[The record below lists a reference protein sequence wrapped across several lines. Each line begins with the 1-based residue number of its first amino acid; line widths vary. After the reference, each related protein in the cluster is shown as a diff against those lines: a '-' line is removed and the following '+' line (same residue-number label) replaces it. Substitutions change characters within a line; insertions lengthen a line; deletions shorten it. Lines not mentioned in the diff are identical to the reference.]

1 MTERVAGQLP
11 TAERLLAVR
20 TPMEIEFAPRGSR
33 FAFTLHAVVSAHG
46 VTQPS
51 DLWMVEGDGD
61 PVRLTDGPWAD
72 THPLW
77 APDGSRLACISDRA
91 LAGHHLPYTM
101 VPGEEPTL
109 AATFPGSAEQLVWS
123 QDGQRLLV
131 VAADPG
137 SYSRD
142 VSGTFVTGGASE
154 LERGIRR
161 SSGAWRRLLMV
172 DLTTGDVAEVGPH
185 GWSVWEVGWDGA
197 GDTAVALIAENP
209 AGSGWYRSRLA
220 RLDFRA
226 RTADVLYKPRWQL
239 EGLALSPDGR
249 HASVIEGYSSDPAL
263 LNGSV
268 LIVNLPDGSVSD
280 PWPGLETV
288 GVATWCDEESLAYGR
303 MDGTGTAWGSIW
315 LGGERDELW
324 AGEAYIGADV
334 CKPQVAVSDGG
345 ALVMTTH
352 EAHGVPPELAR
363 FDPGSGT
370 WVRLT
375 SFNHEIVNGV
385 EFPDART
392 IRWASTDGLEIEGR
406 LLTPPGTAGP
416 LPMLVLVHGGPTWC
430 WNAVFSDSEPNAVLL
445 AAAGYAVLLPNP
457 RGSTGRGHAFAQ
469 AVIGDCGGKDFED
482 IMSGVDRCIADGV
495 ADPDRLGI
503 SGLSYGGF
511 MSGWAV
517 TQTDRF
523 KAAVAFSVVANNQS
537 FFLTS
542 EVAGYAEM
550 ILDGTWSDPAGQFPG
565 RSPVFH
571 AHRCTTPTLV
581 IQGQMDRCTPVG
593 QGEELFGAI
602 ARTGTECELVVYPRE
617 GHVPVERAHLLDALQ
632 RTQAWFDR
640 HLMIGAAATGR
651 VRERRRVPRWSAPP
665 IEGWPG

>member
-1 MTERVAGQLP
+1 MTESVAGQPP
-11 TAERLLAVR
+11 TAAGLLAVR
-20 TPMEIEFAPRGSR
+20 TPMEIGFDPRGSR
-33 FAFTLHAVVSAHG
+33 FAFALHAVVSEHG

-51 DLWMVEGDGD
+51 DLWIVEGDAG
-61 PVRLTDGPWAD
+61 PVRLTDGPSAD
-72 THPLW
+72 THPVW
-77 APDGSRLACISDRA
+77 SPDGSRLACISDRA
-91 LAGHHLPYTM
+91 VAGHHLPYTL
-101 VPGEEPTL
+101 VPGGEPAL
-109 AATFPGSAEQLVWS
+109 AASFRGSAEQLVWS
-123 QDGQRLLV
+123 ADGRRLLV

-137 SYSRD
+137 SYSRE

-161 SSGAWRRLLMV
+161 SSGAWRRLLML
-172 DLTTGDVAEVGPH
+172 DLTTGVVTEVGPP
-185 GWSVWEVGWDGA
+185 GWSVWEVDWDGA
-197 GDTAVALIAENP
+197 GATAVALVADDP
-209 AGSGWYRSRLA
+209 AGNGWYRARLA
-220 RLDFRA
+220 RLDLQA
-226 RTADVLYKPRWQL
+226 RTADILYEPRWQL

-303 MDGTGTAWGSIW
+303 MHGTGTAWGRIR
-315 LGGERDELW
+315 LDGGREEAW
-324 AGEAYIGADV
+324 AGEEYIGGDV
-334 CKPQVAVSDGG
+334 CKPQVAVTDGG
-345 ALVMTTH
+345 AVVMTTH

-375 SFNHEIVNGV
+375 SFNHGIVDGA

-392 IRWASTDGLEIEGR
+392 IRWASADGLEIEGR
-406 LLTPPGTAGP
+406 LLTPPGATGP

-469 AVIGDCGGKDFED
+469 AVIGDSGGRDFED
-482 IMSGVDRCIADGV
+482 IMTGVNSCVADGV
-495 ADPDRLGI
+495 ADPGRLGI

-511 MSGWAV
+511 MTGWAV

-550 ILDGTWSDPAGQFPG
+550 ILDGAWSDPAGQFPG
-565 RSPVFH
+565 RSPIFH
-571 AHRCTTPTLV
+571 AHRCSTPTLV

-617 GHVPVERAHLLDALQ
+617 GHVPVEREHLLDALQ

-640 HLMIGAAATGR
+640 HLMTGGTAT
-651 VRERRRVPRWSAPP
+651 
-665 IEGWPG
+665 

>member
-1 MTERVAGQLP
+1 MTETVAGQPP
-11 TAERLLAVR
+11 TAVRLLAVR
-20 TPMEIEFAPRGSR
+20 TPMEIEFDPSGSR
-33 FAFTLHAVVSAHG
+33 FVFALHAVVSEHG

-51 DLWMVEGDGD
+51 DLWIAEGDGD

-72 THPLW
+72 THPVW
-77 APDGSRLACISDRA
+77 SPDGSRLACISDRA
-91 LAGHHLPYTM
+91 VAGHHLPYTM
-101 VPGEEPTL
+101 VPGQEPAL
-109 AATFPGSAEQLVWS
+109 AASFRGSAEQLVWS
-123 QDGQRLLV
+123 ADGQRLLV

-137 SYSRD
+137 SYSRE

-161 SSGAWRRLLMV
+161 SSGAWRRLLML
-172 DLTTGDVAEVGPH
+172 DLATGAVTEVSPP
-185 GWSVWEVGWDGA
+185 GWSVWEVDWDGVGA
-197 GDTAVALIAENP
+197 TAVALVAENP
-209 AGSGWYRSRLA
+209 TGNGWYRSRLA
-220 RLDFRA
+220 RLDLHA
-226 RTADVLYKPRWQL
+226 RTADVLYESRWQL

-268 LIVNLPDGSVSD
+268 LIADLPDGSVSD

-288 GVATWCDEESLAYGR
+288 GVATWCDDDSLAYGR
-303 MDGTGTAWGSIW
+303 MRGTGTAWGRIR
-315 LGGERDELW
+315 LDGGREEAW
-324 AGEAYIGADV
+324 AGEEYIGGDV
-334 CKPQVAVSDGG
+334 CKPQVAVTG
-345 ALVMTTH
+345 AGAVVMTTH

-375 SFNHEIVNGV
+375 SFNTEIAEGV
-385 EFPDART
+385 QFPDVRT
-392 IRWASTDGLEIEGR
+392 VRWASADGLEIEGR
-406 LLTPPGTAGP
+406 LMTPAGAAGP

-457 RGSTGRGHAFAQ
+457 RGSTGRGHAFAR
-469 AVIGDCGGKDFED
+469 AVIGDSGGKDFGD
-482 IMSGVDRCIADGV
+482 IMAGVNWCVAAGV
-495 ADPDRLGI
+495 ADPGRLGI

-511 MSGWAV
+511 MAGWAV

-550 ILDGTWSDPAGQFPG
+550 ILDGAWSDPAGQFPG
-565 RSPVFH
+565 RSPIFH
-571 AHRCTTPTLV
+571 AHRCSTPTLV
-581 IQGQMDRCTPVG
+581 IQGQLDRCTPVG

-617 GHVPVERAHLLDALQ
+617 GHVPVEREHLLDALQ
-632 RTQAWFDR
+632 RTQEWFDR
-640 HLMIGAAATGR
+640 HLMTAGAAA
-651 VRERRRVPRWSAPP
+651 
-665 IEGWPG
+665 

>member
-51 DLWMVEGDGD
+51 DLWMAEGDGD

-109 AATFPGSAEQLVWS
+109 AATLPGSAEQLIWS

-303 MDGTGTAWGSIW
+303 MDGTGTAWGSIR

-352 EAHGVPPELAR
+352 EAHGAPPELAR

-375 SFNHEIVNGV
+375 SFNHEIVDGV
-385 EFPDART
+385 EFPTPVPSAGPRRMASRSRGDCLPLRVRPAPFRCSCSCTGGRRGAGTPCSPTRNRT
-392 IRWASTDGLEIEGR
+392 RSCSPR
-406 LLTPPGTAGP
+406 PGTRCSCRIRGGAPAGDTRSLRP
-416 LPMLVLVHGGPTWC
+416 SSAIAGGRTSRTSC
-430 WNAVFSDSEPNAVLL
+430 RAWN
-445 AAAGYAVLLPNP
+445 
-457 RGSTGRGHAFAQ
+457 
-469 AVIGDCGGKDFED
+469 
-482 IMSGVDRCIADGV
+482 RCIADGV
-495 ADPDRLGI
+495 ADPHRLGI

>member
-1 MTERVAGQLP
+1 MTERGAGPPP
-11 TAERLLAVR
+11 TAAGLLAVR
-20 TPMEIEFAPRGSR
+20 TPMEIEYAPSGSR
-33 FAFTLHAVVSAHG
+33 FAFTLHAVVSEHG
-46 VTQPS
+46 VTQPA
-51 DLWMVEGDGD
+51 DLWMVEGDAD

-72 THPLW
+72 TLPVW
-77 APDGSRLACISDRA
+77 SPDGSRLAYISDRA
-91 LAGHHLPYTM
+91 VAGHHLPYTM
-101 VPGEEPTL
+101 VPGEEPVL
-109 AATFPGSAEQLVWS
+109 AASFPGSAEQVAWS
-123 QDGQRLLV
+123 ADGHRLLV
-131 VAADPG
+131 IAADPG
-137 SYSRD
+137 SYSRE

-172 DLTTGDVAEVGPH
+172 DLTTGDVTEVGPP
-185 GWSVWEVGWDGA
+185 GWSVWEVAWDGA
-197 GDTAVALIAENP
+197 GGTAVGLIAENP
-209 AGSGWYRSRLA
+209 AGHGWYRSRLA
-220 RLDFRA
+220 RLDLQA

-268 LIVNLPDGSVSD
+268 LIVDLIGGSVSD

-303 MDGTGTAWGSIW
+303 MHGTGTAWGRIR
-315 LGGERDELW
+315 LAGERDEVW
-324 AGEAYIGADV
+324 AGEEYIGADV
-334 CKPQVAVSDGG
+334 CKPQVAVSAGG
-345 ALVMTTH
+345 AVVMTTH

-375 SFNHEIVNGV
+375 SFNHDIVEGV

-406 LLTPPGTAGP
+406 LLTPPGATGP

-469 AVIGDCGGKDFED
+469 AVIGDSGGKDFED
-482 IMSGVDRCIADGV
+482 IMSGVDQCIADGV

-550 ILDGTWSDPAGQFPG
+550 ILDGAWSDPAGQFPD

-571 AHRCTTPTLV
+571 AHRCSTPTLV

-640 HLMIGAAATGR
+640 HL
-651 VRERRRVPRWSAPP
+651 ERRPRDTR
-665 IEGWPG
+665 

>member
-1 MTERVAGQLP
+1 MTERFAGQPP
-11 TAERLLAVR
+11 TAASLLAVR
-20 TPMEIEFAPRGSR
+20 TPMEIEFAPSGSR
-33 FAFTLHAVVSAHG
+33 FAFTLHAVVSEHG

-51 DLWMVEGDGD
+51 DLWIVEGDAD
-61 PVRLTDGPWAD
+61 PVRLTGGPWAD

-77 APDGSRLACISDRA
+77 SPDGSRLACISDRA

-101 VPGEEPTL
+101 VPGEEPVL
-109 AATFPGSAEQLVWS
+109 AASFPGSAEQLVWS
-123 QDGQRLLV
+123 QDGRRLLV
-131 VAADPG
+131 LAADPG
-137 SYSRD
+137 SYSRE

-161 SSGAWRRLLMV
+161 SSGAWRRLLMA
-172 DLTTGDVAEVGPH
+172 DLTTGDVAEVGPP
-185 GWSVWEVGWDGA
+185 GWSVWEVGWDGVS
-197 GDTAVALIAENP
+197 DTAVALIAENP
-209 AGSGWYRSRLA
+209 TGNGWYRSRLA
-220 RLDFRA
+220 RLDFQA

-249 HASVIEGYSSDPAL
+249 HAAVIEGYSSDPAL

-268 LIVNLPDGSVSD
+268 LIVDLPGGSVSD

-303 MDGTGTAWGSIW
+303 MHGTGTAWGRIR
-315 LGGERDELW
+315 LDGERDEVW
-324 AGEAYIGADV
+324 AGQEYIGGDV
-334 CKPQVAVSDGG
+334 CKPQVAVCDGG
-345 ALVMTTH
+345 AVVMTTH

-363 FDPGSGT
+363 FDPGRGT
-370 WVRLT
+370 WVRLS
-375 SFNHEIVNGV
+375 SFNHDIVDGV

-392 IRWASTDGLEIEGR
+392 IRWASADGLEIEGR
-406 LLTPPGTAGP
+406 LLTPPGAAGP

-457 RGSTGRGHAFAQ
+457 RGSTGRGHAFAR
-469 AVIGDCGGKDFED
+469 AVIGDSGGEDFGD
-482 IMSGVDRCIADGV
+482 IMSGVDRCIADGI

-550 ILDGTWSDPAGQFPG
+550 ILDGAWSDPAGQFPD
-565 RSPVFH
+565 RSPIFH
-571 AHRCTTPTLV
+571 AHRCSTPTLV

-640 HLMIGAAATGR
+640 HLMTGGAAA
-651 VRERRRVPRWSAPP
+651 
-665 IEGWPG
+665 

>member
-1 MTERVAGQLP
+1 MLTRSGSP
-11 TAERLLAVR
+11 TVPGPTPIPSGHR
-20 TPMEIEFAPRGSR
+20 TDRGWPASRIAPWPAIIS
-33 FAFTLHAVVSAHG
+33 
-46 VTQPS
+46 
-51 DLWMVEGDGD
+51 
-61 PVRLTDGPWAD
+61 LTRWCPEQE
-72 THPLW
+72 P
-77 APDGSRLACISDRA
+77 A
-91 LAGHHLPYTM
+91 LA
-101 VPGEEPTL
+101 
-109 AATFPGSAEQLVWS
+109 ASFRGSAEQLVWS
-123 QDGQRLLV
+123 ADGQRLLV

-137 SYSRD
+137 SYSRE

-161 SSGAWRRLLMV
+161 SSGAWRRLLML
-172 DLTTGDVAEVGPH
+172 DLATGVVTEVGPP
-185 GWSVWEVGWDGA
+185 GWSVWEVDWDGVGA
-197 GDTAVALIAENP
+197 TAVALVAENP
-209 AGSGWYRSRLA
+209 TGNGWYRSRLA
-220 RLDFRA
+220 RLDFQA
-226 RTADVLYKPRWQL
+226 RTADILYEPRWQL

-268 LIVNLPDGSVSD
+268 LIVDLPDGSVSD

-303 MDGTGTAWGSIW
+303 MHGTGTAWGRIR
-315 LGGERDELW
+315 LDGGREEAW
-324 AGEAYIGADV
+324 AGEEYIGGDV
-334 CKPQVAVSDGG
+334 CKPQVAVTDGG
-345 ALVMTTH
+345 AVVMTTH

-375 SFNHEIVNGV
+375 SFNHEIVDGV
-385 EFPDART
+385 EFPDVRT
-392 IRWASTDGLEIEGR
+392 IRWASADGLEIEGR
-406 LLTPPGTAGP
+406 LMTPAGATGP

-469 AVIGDCGGKDFED
+469 AVIGDSGGKDFED
-482 IMSGVDRCIADGV
+482 IMAGVDWCIADGV
-495 ADPDRLGI
+495 ADPGRLGI

-511 MSGWAV
+511 MAGWAV

-550 ILDGTWSDPAGQFPG
+550 ILDGAWSDPAGQFPG
-565 RSPVFH
+565 RSPIFH
-571 AHRCTTPTLV
+571 AHRCSTPTLV
-581 IQGQMDRCTPVG
+581 IQGQLDRCTPVG

-617 GHVPVERAHLLDALQ
+617 GHVPVEREHLLDALQ
-632 RTQAWFDR
+632 RTQEWFDR
-640 HLMIGAAATGR
+640 HLMTGGSGNRDTTGEVGRSSRGRAAG
-651 VRERRRVPRWSAPP
+651 
-665 IEGWPG
+665 

>member
-1 MTERVAGQLP
+1 MTGRTPGQRP

-20 TPMEIEFAPRGSR
+20 TPMEIDFAPGGSR
-33 FAFTLHAVVSAHG
+33 FAFTLQAVVSDHG

-51 DLWMVEGDGD
+51 DLWVVEGDGG
-61 PVRLTDGPWAD
+61 PVRLTEGSWAD
-72 THPLW
+72 TSPIW
-77 APDGSRLACISDRA
+77 SPDGSRLAFLSDRA
-91 LAGHHLPYTM
+91 VAGHHLPYTM
-101 VPGEEPTL
+101 APGEPPVL
-109 AATFPGSAEQLVWS
+109 AASFLGSAEQLIWS
-123 QDGQRLLV
+123 ADGHRLLV
-131 VAADPG
+131 LAADPG
-137 SYSRD
+137 SYSRAA
-142 VSGTFVTGGASE
+142 SGTLVTGGASE
-154 LERGIRR
+154 LEQGIRR

-172 DLTTGDVAEVGPH
+172 DLTTGGVAEVGPP
-185 GWSVWEVGWDGA
+185 GWSVWEVDWDGS
-197 GDTAVALIAENP
+197 GTTAFAVVAENP
-209 AGSGWYRSRLA
+209 TGSGWYRSRLA
-220 RLDFRA
+220 RLDLHARA
-226 RTADVLYKPRWQL
+226 AEVLYEPRWQL

-249 HASVIEGYSSDPAL
+249 HASVIEGYSSDPGL

-268 LIVNLPDGSVSD
+268 MVVDLLDGSVRD

-288 GVATWCDEESLAYGR
+288 GVATWCDDGSLAYAR
-303 MDGTGTAWGSIW
+303 MNGTGTAWGRIW
-315 LGGERDELW
+315 LDGGREEAW
-324 AGEAYIGADV
+324 AGEEYIGADV
-334 CKPQVAVSDGG
+334 CKPQVAVTDRG
-345 ALVMTTH
+345 AVVMTTH

-363 FDPGSGT
+363 FDPDAAN

-375 SFNHEIVNGV
+375 SFNDEIVDGV
-385 EFPDART
+385 QFPDVRT
-392 IRWASTDGLEIEGR
+392 IRWTSTDGREIEGR
-406 LLTPPGTAGP
+406 LMTPTGAAGP
-416 LPMLVLVHGGPTWC
+416 SPMLVLVHGGPTWC

-457 RGSTGRGHAFAQ
+457 RGSTGRGHEFAQ
-469 AVIGDCGGKDFED
+469 AVIGDSGGKDLED

-495 ADPDRLGI
+495 ADSDRLGI

-511 MSGWAV
+511 MSAWAV

-550 ILDGTWSDPAGQFPG
+550 ILQGDWSDPTGHFPG

-602 ARTGTECELVVYPRE
+602 ALTGTECELVVYPRE
-617 GHVPVERAHLLDALQ
+617 GHVPVERAHLLDALE

-640 HLMIGAAATGR
+640 HLSVHG
-651 VRERRRVPRWSAPP
+651 
-665 IEGWPG
+665 

>member
-1 MTERVAGQLP
+1 
-11 TAERLLAVR
+11 
-20 TPMEIEFAPRGSR
+20 
-33 FAFTLHAVVSAHG
+33 
-46 VTQPS
+46 
-51 DLWMVEGDGD
+51 
-61 PVRLTDGPWAD
+61 
-72 THPLW
+72 
-77 APDGSRLACISDRA
+77 
-91 LAGHHLPYTM
+91 
-101 VPGEEPTL
+101 
-109 AATFPGSAEQLVWS
+109 
-123 QDGQRLLV
+123 
-131 VAADPG
+131 
-137 SYSRD
+137 
-142 VSGTFVTGGASE
+142 
-154 LERGIRR
+154 
-161 SSGAWRRLLMV
+161 MV
-172 DLTTGDVAEVGPH
+172 DLATGGVTEVGPP

-209 AGSGWYRSRLA
+209 TGNGWYRPRLA
-220 RLDFRA
+220 RLDFQA

-249 HASVIEGYSSDPAL
+249 HAAVIEGYSSDPAL

-268 LIVNLPDGSVSD
+268 LIVDLPGGSVSD
-280 PWPGLETV
+280 PWPGLDTV

-303 MDGTGTAWGSIW
+303 MHGTGTAWGRIR
-315 LGGERDELW
+315 LDGGRDEVW
-324 AGEAYIGADV
+324 AGEEYIGADV
-334 CKPQVAVSDGG
+334 CKPQVAVTDGG
-345 ALVMTTH
+345 AVVMTTH

-370 WVRLT
+370 WARFT
-375 SFNHEIVNGV
+375 SFNNEIADGV
-385 EFPDART
+385 EFPDVRT

-406 LLTPPGTAGP
+406 LMTPAGATGP

-430 WNAVFSDSEPNAVLL
+430 WNAVFSDSEPNAALL

-457 RGSTGRGHAFAQ
+457 RGSTGRGHPFAQ

-482 IMSGVDRCIADGV
+482 IMSGVDQCIADGV

-550 ILDGTWSDPAGQFPG
+550 ILDGAWSDPAGQFRD

-571 AHRCTTPTLV
+571 AHRCSTPTLV

-640 HLMIGAAATGR
+640 HLMAGGAAT
-651 VRERRRVPRWSAPP
+651 
-665 IEGWPG
+665 

>member
-1 MTERVAGQLP
+1 M
-11 TAERLLAVR
+11 
-20 TPMEIEFAPRGSR
+20 
-33 FAFTLHAVVSAHG
+33 
-46 VTQPS
+46 
-51 DLWMVEGDGD
+51 
-61 PVRLTDGPWAD
+61 
-72 THPLW
+72 
-77 APDGSRLACISDRA
+77 
-91 LAGHHLPYTM
+91 AGHHLPYTM
-101 VPGEEPTL
+101 VPGKEPAL
-109 AATFPGSAEQLVWS
+109 AASFPGSAEQLVWS
-123 QDGQRLLV
+123 ADGHRLLV

-137 SYSRD
+137 SYSRE
-142 VSGTFVTGGASE
+142 VAGTFVTGGASE

-172 DLTTGDVAEVGPH
+172 DLTTGDVTEVGPL
-185 GWSVWEVGWDGA
+185 GWSVWEVGLERCGCHGRRPRRGEPDRQRLVPVEARPSRFPVPHGGHPVRA
-197 GDTAVALIAENP
+197 PVAAR
-209 AGSGWYRSRLA
+209 GTRSVARWTA
-220 RLDFRA
+220 RLGDR
-226 RTADVLYKPRWQL
+226 
-239 EGLALSPDGR
+239 GLL
-249 HASVIEGYSSDPAL
+249 SDPAL

-268 LIVNLPDGSVSD
+268 LIVNLSNGSVSD

-303 MDGTGTAWGSIW
+303 MHGTGTAWGRD
-315 LGGERDELW
+315 GGREEAW
-324 AGEAYIGADV
+324 AGQEYIGADV
-334 CKPQVAVSDGG
+334 CKPQVAVTNGG
-345 ALVMTTH
+345 AVVLTTH

-363 FDPGSGT
+363 FDPDGGT

-375 SFNHEIVNGV
+375 SFNNEIVDGV
-385 EFPDART
+385 EFPDVRT

-406 LLTPPGTAGP
+406 LLIPAGATGP

-469 AVIGDCGGKDFED
+469 AVIGDSGGKDFED
-482 IMSGVDRCIADGV
+482 IMSGVNRCIADGV

-550 ILDGTWSDPAGQFPG
+550 ILDGAWSAPAGQFRE

-571 AHRCTTPTLV
+571 AHGV
-581 IQGQMDRCTPVG
+581 
-593 QGEELFGAI
+593 
-602 ARTGTECELVVYPRE
+602 
-617 GHVPVERAHLLDALQ
+617 
-632 RTQAWFDR
+632 
-640 HLMIGAAATGR
+640 
-651 VRERRRVPRWSAPP
+651 RRRRW
-665 IEGWPG
+665 